1 MRLPNRAVGHP
12 FAPRTWRGRAG
23 AVRIV
28 PKPGTIVRE
37 PWRGRT
43 RTRSVGLAS
52 QLDESTAGRPL
63 VSESPPLLPET
74 PERLGAR
81 IVEFQHVLLDGEEAE
96 R

>member
-1 MRLPNRAVGHP
+1 
-12 FAPRTWRGRAG
+12 
-23 AVRIV
+23 
-28 PKPGTIVRE
+28 
-37 PWRGRT
+37 
-43 RTRSVGLAS
+43 
-52 QLDESTAGRPL
+52 L